1 MMSSKSYSV
10 IVMGEQLEKYR
21 TRRPLA
27 RHARGIAKDALQIV
41 DYIESGRKA
50 YAVKNCKTL
59 VKRTEKLL
67 AEVKKSL

>member
-1 MMSSKSYSV
+1 
-10 IVMGEQLEKYR
+10 MGEQLENYR

-27 RHARGIAKDALQIV
+27 KYARGIAKDALQIV
-41 DYIESGRKA
+41 DYIESGRKG
-50 YAVKNCKTL
+50 YAVQNCKSL